1 MWSGRQT
8 GGLQKQTWWFLEA
21 PKAFGHC
28 EGLSPHGLIGRT
40 LPETLKARRSSEG
53 LQFHL
58 LKQWPAASDGSY
70 SSNSVGAKHRSN
82 RTWNCNILWNVL
94 FLTRSG
100 KAWKWEEST
109 KRHRRK
115 TFLLCLI
122 SKFNKFQWHFIKKSS
137 CFFQLWRHEHLAPGN
152 WPGNEHWCSPII
164 SVYLSLSRQK
174 TFQEKKMPV
183 VETHWNLVNL
193 SKQMPLKWE
202 THSLLKTRLF
212 SKFKN
217 SETRLNSSAFICW
230 ASAELH
236 AYPRNAKWCKTKLLH
251 ISHGLICT

>member
-28 EGLSPHGLIGRT
+28 KGLSLHGLIGRT

-70 SSNSVGAKHRSN
+70 SSTSVFGAKHRSN

-109 KRHRRK
+109 KRHGCK

-122 SKFNKFQWHFIKKSS
+122 SKFNKFQWHFIKNLPAFSS
-137 CFFQLWRHEHLAPGN
+137 SEGMSTWHLETGLAMSIDVLLLFQ
-152 WPGNEHWCSPII
+152 S
-164 SVYLSLSRQK
+164 
-174 TFQEKKMPV
+174 T
-183 VETHWNLVNL
+183 
-193 SKQMPLKWE
+193 
-202 THSLLKTRLF
+202 
-212 SKFKN
+212 
-217 SETRLNSSAFICW
+217 
-230 ASAELH
+230 
-236 AYPRNAKWCKTKLLH
+236 
-251 ISHGLICT
+251 